1 MADTIE
7 LEVVTPERQLVKEP
21 VTEAQVPAREGYIG
35 VLPGHAPLL
44 SLLGSGPLTYTP
56 QTGPRK
62 VLAIHGGFVEVLPDH
77 IRVLADLAER
87 AEEIDLDKARTA
99 AKAARKISR
108 ARFQSAPNS
117 CGNVSRIEPTARA
130 RISASVHAGR
140 VNSANATFTA
150 AVIAAQP
157 STRVLSQS
165 HRIASG
171 GPNRAS
177 LPNFLK

>member
-62 VLAIHGGFVEVLPDH
+62 VLAIHGGFVEVLPGH
-77 IRVLADLAER
+77 IRVLANLAER
-87 AEEIDLDKARTA
+87 AEEIDLEKARTA
-99 AKAARKISR
+99 LKQANEHLTMHDQAGATDPAVALSE
-108 ARFQSAPNS
+108 S
-117 CGNVSRIEPTARA
+117 ELARA
-130 RISASVHAGR
+130 RVD
-140 VNSANATFTA
+140 A
-150 AVIAAQP
+150 AEL
-157 STRVLSQS
+157 R
-165 HRIASG
+165 
-171 GPNRAS
+171 
-177 LPNFLK
+177 